1 MVSLIV
7 DLGGELVTY
16 RDGLPA
22 RWQSPIQVLTW
33 PGVKQLCWLDTICY
47 HYTKPPKRRR
57 QKVHNL
63 WHIS

>member
-33 PGVKQLCWLDTICY
+33 PGVKQLC
-47 HYTKPPKRRR
+47 
-57 QKVHNL
+57 
-63 WHIS
+63 